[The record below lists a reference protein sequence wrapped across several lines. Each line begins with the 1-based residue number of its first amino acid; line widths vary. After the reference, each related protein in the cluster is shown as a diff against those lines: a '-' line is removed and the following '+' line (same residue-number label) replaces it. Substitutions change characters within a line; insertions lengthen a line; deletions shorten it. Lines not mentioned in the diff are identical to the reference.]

1 MSPRNLLKGF
11 KRPSKIVFEHDEL
24 TPDYGRFI
32 AEPFERGYGLTIG
45 NSLRRVLL
53 SSIEGSAITALKIDG
68 VNHEFQPIEGVY
80 EDLTRIILNL
90 KKLNIRYEG
99 ELTKVL
105 HIQKKGGGKLTGA
118 DFGIDPEV
126 QIMNPD
132 LHIAALNDGAVI
144 DMEVQ
149 IERGRGYVP
158 AEVNKE
164 NNETIGVIAVDSI
177 FSPVKKINFKVEDT
191 RVGQRTDY
199 DKLVLEIWTDG
210 SVAPDDALAQAAKII
225 KEHMTI
231 FINFEEE
238 IDEELVQ
245 VDESA
250 EKQRLLLAK
259 SIDELEFSVR
269 AYNALKTIDVSTL
282 EQLVRKTEDE
292 LKKSKYYSEIVGKEV
307 KSKLEDLHLNMGL
320 KD

>member
-1 MSPRNLLKGF
+1 
-11 KRPSKIVFEHDEL
+11 
-24 TPDYGRFI
+24 
-32 AEPFERGYGLTIG
+32 
-45 NSLRRVLL
+45 
-53 SSIEGSAITALKIDG
+53 
-68 VNHEFQPIEGVY
+68 
-80 EDLTRIILNL
+80 
-90 KKLNIRYEG
+90 
-99 ELTKVL
+99 
-105 HIQKKGGGKLTGA
+105 
-118 DFGIDPEV
+118 
-126 QIMNPD
+126 
-132 LHIAALNDGAVI
+132 
-144 DMEVQ
+144 
-149 IERGRGYVP
+149 
-158 AEVNKE
+158 
-164 NNETIGVIAVDSI
+164 
-177 FSPVKKINFKVEDT
+177 
-191 RVGQRTDY
+191 
-199 DKLVLEIWTDG
+199 LVLEIWTDG